1 MNKENNKL
9 GMGLGALLNTNN
21 KKKSS
26 TNKIDISKI
35 YPNKKQ
41 PRKNFEEKEIKELS
55 DSIKNQGLIQPIV
68 VRETSGNMYEI
79 IAGERRWRACQLAGL
94 HSVNCVVMS
103 VDDKSVYELALIE
116 NIQRENLNVVEEAK
130 AYKNLI
136 ESNGIKNEELSKKIG
151 KSSSHISNLIRILDL
166 DNEIHQMII
175 DGKISM
181 GHARALI
188 GVPSAVEKAKEIL
201 EEAGWKDNNGDGI
214 REKNGKNLIVRHVTK
229 GDYKNRKPA
238 EFYQAQLKEVGID
251 AVVEAMAYE
260 ATARRYAD
268 NAYEMARLGYALFD
282 AHDTFYLPFHS
293 SQVEGGGQFNRSRVI
308 DPKID
313 DLISKGVAE
322 TDIEKRYE
330 IYKELQMY
338 VMEQALFLPS
348 YEVTFSHVHYPYV
361 KDLKVDLL
369 GREYFYDVYLDKK

>member
-68 VRETSGNMYEI
+68 VRETPGNMYEI

-103 VDDKSVYELALIE
+103 VDDKRVYELALIE
-116 NIQRENLNVVEEAK
+116 NIQRENLNIVEEAK

-136 ESNGIKNEELSKKIG
+136 ELNGIKNEELSKKIG

-166 DNEIHQMII
+166 DEEIHQMII

-188 GVPSAVEKAKEIL
+188 GVPNAVEKAKEIV
-201 EEAGWKDNNGDGI
+201 
-214 REKNGKNLIVRHVTK
+214 EKKLSVR
-229 GDYKNRKPA
+229 
-238 EFYQAQLKEVGID
+238 
-251 AVVEAMAYE
+251 
-260 ATARRYAD
+260 
-268 NAYEMARLGYALFD
+268 
-282 AHDTFYLPFHS
+282 
-293 SQVEGGGQFNRSRVI
+293 
-308 DPKID
+308 
-313 DLISKGVAE
+313 
-322 TDIEKRYE
+322 DIEKSTSKHKKTRRKQTE
-330 IYKELQMY
+330 KDPNIADLEKELSDKIGLKT
-338 VMEQALFLPS
+338 EI
-348 YEVTFSHVHYPYV
+348 EFSVNGSSGSLKLYYS
-361 KDLKVDLL
+361 DLNQ
-369 GREYFYDVYLDKK
+369 LDEIMKRLKK

>member
-21 KKKSS
+21 KTKNI

-55 DSIKNQGLIQPIV
+55 ESIKNQGLIQPIV
-68 VRETSGNMYEI
+68 VRETSTNIYEI

-103 VDDKSVYELALIE
+103 VDDKDVYELALIE

-136 ESNGIKNEELSKKIG
+136 ELNGIKNEELSKKIG

-166 DNEIHQMII
+166 DEEIHQMII

-188 GVPSAVEKAKEIL
+188 GVPNAVEKAKEIFEKKLSVRDVEKSTSKHKQTRKKQTEKDPNIADL
-201 EEAGWKDNNGDGI
+201 E
-214 REKNGKNLIVRHVTK
+214 
-229 GDYKNRKPA
+229 
-238 EFYQAQLKEVGID
+238 
-251 AVVEAMAYE
+251 
-260 ATARRYAD
+260 
-268 NAYEMARLGYALFD
+268 
-282 AHDTFYLPFHS
+282 
-293 SQVEGGGQFNRSRVI
+293 
-308 DPKID
+308 
-313 DLISKGVAE
+313 
-322 TDIEKRYE
+322 
-330 IYKELQMY
+330 KELSDKIGLKT
-338 VMEQALFLPS
+338 EI
-348 YEVTFSHVHYPYV
+348 EFSDNGSSGSLKLYYS
-361 KDLKVDLL
+361 DLNQ
-369 GREYFYDVYLDKK
+369 LDEIMKRLKK

>member
-21 KKKSS
+21 KNRST

-55 DSIKNQGLIQPIV
+55 ESIKYQGLIQPIV
-68 VRETSGNMYEI
+68 VRETPGNMYEI

-103 VDDKSVYELALIE
+103 VDDKNVYELALIE

-136 ESNGIKNEELSKKIG
+136 ELNGIKNEELSKKIG
-151 KSSSHISNLIRILDL
+151 KSSSHISNLIRLLDL
-166 DNEIHQMII
+166 DDEIHQMII

-188 GVPSAVEKAKEIL
+188 GVPNAVEKAKEIFEKKLSVRDVEKSTSKHKQTRKKQTEKDPNIADL
-201 EEAGWKDNNGDGI
+201 E
-214 REKNGKNLIVRHVTK
+214 
-229 GDYKNRKPA
+229 
-238 EFYQAQLKEVGID
+238 
-251 AVVEAMAYE
+251 
-260 ATARRYAD
+260 
-268 NAYEMARLGYALFD
+268 
-282 AHDTFYLPFHS
+282 
-293 SQVEGGGQFNRSRVI
+293 
-308 DPKID
+308 
-313 DLISKGVAE
+313 
-322 TDIEKRYE
+322 
-330 IYKELQMY
+330 KELSDKIGLKT
-338 VMEQALFLPS
+338 EI
-348 YEVTFSHVHYPYV
+348 EFSDNGSSGSLKLYYS
-361 KDLKVDLL
+361 DLNQ
-369 GREYFYDVYLDKK
+369 LDEIMRRLKK